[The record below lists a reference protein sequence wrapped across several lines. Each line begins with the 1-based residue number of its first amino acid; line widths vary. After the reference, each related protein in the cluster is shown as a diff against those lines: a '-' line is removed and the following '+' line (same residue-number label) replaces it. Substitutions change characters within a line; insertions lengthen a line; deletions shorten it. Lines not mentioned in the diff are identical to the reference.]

1 MKYSFKFSVNHSKLS
16 FNCYCFQKIALYI
29 NLLIELQIKTPMK
42 KILLALTLVLPIGMF
57 SQNIE
62 VTYKT
67 NVVEINKSTNKVL
80 RLKTIES
87 NTLLATPTKSVY
99 RSFNIDTII
108 SLPEGG
114 KHHQEKDTL
123 PEILFKDLVNQWGY
137 SKKFAPNPMIVKEEG
152 YAVKWKIT
160 ENYKTILG
168 YKTQQ
173 ATGSFRGRSYSV
185 YFCPE
190 LPYRTGPFKFDG
202 LPGLILEVVS
212 DDAEV
217 KIEALSIQFNSK
229 EKVENPFEG
238 KPTVSWAFYYITVT
252 EFIDK
257 FNRSMVNDEGESMGS
272 ISIKGIELTE

>member
-1 MKYSFKFSVNHSKLS
+1 
-16 FNCYCFQKIALYI
+16 
-29 NLLIELQIKTPMK
+29 MK
-42 KILLALTLVLPIGMF
+42 KLLLTLTLFLPILLF

-67 NVVEINKSTNKVL
+67 NVVDIDKLSSQNNIYEFQ
-80 RLKTIES
+80 R
-87 NTLLATPTKSVY
+87 NTLVASPTKSVY

-108 SLPEGG
+108 PSPGG
-114 KHHQEKDTL
+114 LFRQEKDTL
-123 PEILFKDLVNQWGY
+123 SVVLFKDLVNQWAY
-137 SKKFAPNPMIVKEEG
+137 SKKYVSELMIVKEEG

-168 YKTQQ
+168 YKTHQ
-173 ATGSFRGRSYSV
+173 ATGSFRGRNYTV

-238 KPTVSWAFYYITVT
+238 KPTVSWSFYYKTVT
-252 EFIDK
+252 KFVDK
-257 FNRSMVNDEGESMGS
+257 INRSMVDEEGRSTGS

>member
-1 MKYSFKFSVNHSKLS
+1 
-16 FNCYCFQKIALYI
+16 
-29 NLLIELQIKTPMK
+29 MK
-42 KILLALTLVLPIGMF
+42 KIFLSLILVLPIMLF

-62 VTYKT
+62 VEYKT
-67 NVVEINKSTNKVL
+67 NMVEIDKTTNKVL
-80 RLKTIES
+80 RLRILEN
-87 NTLLATPTKSVY
+87 NTLVASPTKSIY
-99 RSFNIDTII
+99 RSFKRDTII
-108 SLPEGG
+108 SLPSGG
-114 KHHQEKDTL
+114 NYHQEKDTL
-123 PEILFKDLVNQWGY
+123 PEVLFRDLVNQWGY
-137 SKKFAPNPMIVKEEG
+137 SKKFAPKPMIVKEEG

-173 ATGSFRGRSYSV
+173 ATGSFRGRNYSA

-229 EKVENPFEG
+229 EKIENPFEG
-238 KPTVSWAFYYITVT
+238 KPTVSWSFYYKTATKFV
-252 EFIDK
+252 DK
-257 FNRSMVNDEGESMGS
+257 LNRSMVDEEGQSTGS